1 MFQLK
6 HIGMAQFEWQL
17 KLSHKQWNWIQRK
30 TQFRKMMVKFQRLT
44 GFSMEKLSITI
55 VTIGITFQN
64 NDEIYV
70 VCLTLYEK
78 MLKKKNKK

>member
-1 MFQLK
+1 
-6 HIGMAQFEWQL
+6 
-17 KLSHKQWNWIQRK
+17 
-30 TQFRKMMVKFQRLT
+30 MVKFQRLT